1 VPSCAWG
8 VHNQH
13 PCWCHG
19 RLNAFPDASGA
30 GCFVAVESDAR
41 SNIQHSTI
49 HRHTDSDARLW
60 SRVSQPNSTIK
71 KLPFQEAPTPTE
83 KSDAISARNKDTGP
97 NPAHVTHHV
106 LASRVYAQSILR
118 WIHHSTVGQRF
129 WRGRPLLRVKDV
141 GIEMWRCRSL

>member
-1 VPSCAWG
+1 MPSCAWG

-41 SNIQHSTI
+41 SNIQHPTI

-97 NPAHVTHHV
+97 NPIGEGSCHSPCTRFQGLRAVHTAMDTPLYRWAKI
-106 LASRVYAQSILR
+106 LAGKAVAAR
-118 WIHHSTVGQRF
+118 
-129 WRGRPLLRVKDV
+129 
-141 GIEMWRCRSL
+141 